1 MISISTFV
9 SIRKLKKEVKLL
21 RRVQFDFDPN
31 HSLHIS
37 IYKELCNKGQI
48 SVLSTVY
55 TELYELKKQ
64 LMTKGV
70 ISPELGYLL
79 GEIYESYQEF
89 DEKKKDKK

>member
-1 MISISTFV
+1 MFL
-9 SIRKLKKEVKLL
+9 SIRKLKKEVRLL

-31 HSLHIS
+31 HSLHLS
-37 IYKELCNKGQI
+37 IYKELYNKGQI
-48 SVLSTVY
+48 TVLSTVY

-64 LMTKGV
+64 LMNKGV

-89 DEKKKDKK
+89 DEKKEKK